1 MEQRKV
7 SFEKLAGIL
16 ETEYL
21 PDALKRL
28 GLSKLGEADFTCQLL
43 LQAAG
48 GSAANHERLDL
59 VVDKWDYLP
68 LSGDPTPGAQLYN
81 DFCGWF
87 TANRERIIPQCY
99 EE

>member
-28 GLSKLGEADFTCQLL
+28 GLSEVGAPDFIC
-43 LQAAG
+43 
-48 GSAANHERLDL
+48 
-59 VVDKWDYLP
+59 
-68 LSGDPTPGAQLYN
+68 
-81 DFCGWF
+81 
-87 TANRERIIPQCY
+87 
-99 EE
+99 